1 MRTRNLNYR
10 RLQDAGM
17 SVLLL
22 SLLWSLVDVHSQQT
36 FPYVYFMHQTLANN
50 SHVDLS
56 QVGGPDIGDGGE
68 GLQCVTDL
76 STCCTSSDGSHRGD
90 WYFPDG
96 TRLPFTA
103 PDVDTF
109 EVCVS

>member
-56 QVGGPDIGDGGE
+56 QVGRPDIGDGGE

-103 PDVDTF
+103 PDVDPF